1 MAAIAPLQCELP
13 RRPDAPAVA
22 RRLLE
27 RQFGGSLP
35 GADLETV
42 KLLASELVSNAVR
55 HGAGKIVFGMRMH
68 SAAVRICVSDE
79 GDGFGPPPG
88 PSQATA
94 TGKWGLAIVE
104 VQATRWGA
112 RSRPT
117 MVWFELEPAGE
128 VGD

>member
-1 MAAIAPLQCELP
+1 MAAMAPLQCELP
-13 RRPDAPAVA
+13 RRPDAPAIA

-55 HGAGKIVFGMRMH
+55 HGVGKIILGMQMQ
-68 SAAVRICVSDE
+68 SAGVHVCVSDE
-79 GDGFGPPPG
+79 GNGFGPPPE
-88 PSQATA
+88 PSKATA

-104 VQATRWGA
+104 AQATRWGT
-112 RSRPT
+112 RKRPT
-117 MVWFELEPAGE
+117 LVWFELEPTAE